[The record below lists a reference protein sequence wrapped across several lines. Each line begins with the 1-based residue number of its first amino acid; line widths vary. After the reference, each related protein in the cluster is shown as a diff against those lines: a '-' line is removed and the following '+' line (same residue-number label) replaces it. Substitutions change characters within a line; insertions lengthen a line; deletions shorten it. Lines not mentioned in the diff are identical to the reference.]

1 MDLKVFLNL
10 KLMIKYIRFS
20 KRYFYIMCNMYV
32 FDVIELY
39 VYV

>member
-20 KRYFYIMCNMYV
+20 KRYFYIMYNMYV